1 MGRVAARSKA
11 RGGSGRRA
19 AIMAEA
25 ESAAALC
32 DHRLMVARSLVLLLA
47 LAGLFGLAALG
58 LGHLPPAWDPRAP
71 LDLGAPPNAL
81 TGWKLARLQG
91 RPEACLAAFAASGVG
106 VAPVADRRSEVGCAI
121 ENAVRLPARLRM
133 LPSEPAATC
142 PLAAA
147 WFLFERDTL
156 QPAALRH
163 FGVPVRAARHFG
175 TYACRNLNHRP
186 TGRRSEHATANAI
199 DVAGFVLADG
209 REVSLARHW
218 SDGAGA
224 EAAFLREVRDGA
236 CRWFRAVLGPEH
248 NAEHRDHFHLDRGL
262 WNACR

>member
-1 MGRVAARSKA
+1 
-11 RGGSGRRA
+11 
-19 AIMAEA
+19 MAEA

-58 LGHLPPAWDPRAP
+58 LGHLPPAWDPGAP
-71 LDLGAPPNAL
+71 LDLRAPPNAL

-91 RPEACLAAFAASGVG
+91 RPEACLAAFAASGVA
-106 VAPVADRRSEVGCAI
+106 VAPVADLRSEVGCAI